1 MAEDNTYLAIYNS
14 KKFEAR
20 ENIDQKKSLKTRQT
34 ANSFTCPNRIVIHT

>member
-20 ENIDQKKSLKTRQT
+20 ENIDQKKNSSNRKTVSL
-34 ANSFTCPNRIVIHT
+34 APIE